1 MCNNYENNKKK
12 KPTIGAVW
20 PLLFYIFLWRNMNVS
35 LSWPQGGGG
44 ATAQTPRWLRK
55 LTLAEN
61 LQTGAPSYLLSL
73 TLSSPWFTTH
83 TAFICCCCHPR
94 SAPARVLASFSF
106 PSQLSVCLVHLP
118 LETNPIVLAP
128 YPRMTCANCPSLPP
142 TVLSNL
148 EEEVDESGSI
158 ESRTVTLKMLNYE

>member
-12 KPTIGAVW
+12 KPSSGAVW
-20 PLLFYIFLWRNMNVS
+20 PLLFYIFLRRNMNVS

-44 ATAQTPRWLRK
+44 ATAQMPRWLRK

-118 LETNPIVLAP
+118 LETNW
-128 YPRMTCANCPSLPP
+128 
-142 TVLSNL
+142 LSK
-148 EEEVDESGSI
+148 EVDMGLQLPSI
-158 ESRTVTLKMLNYE
+158 EPVIKQICKSIKQFYFSN